1 MGRILFATGNENKL
15 KEVREIL
22 KGLDLDVISMKQAGF
37 DMEIEENGSTFAE
50 NAIIKANAVAEASG
64 ELILADDSGLVID
77 ALGGKPGIY
86 SARYLGHD
94 TPYSEKNRKIL
105 ESMERVPEEKRTAR
119 FVCAIAAVFPDGR
132 KIVSQETFEGM
143 IGYEIKGKNGFGY
156 DPVFYLPELEKYSAE
171 LTEEEKN
178 LISHRGKAL
187 RDMAAKL
194 AILKN
199 AGKLC

>member
-37 DMEIEENGSTFAE
+37 DMEIEENGCTFAE
-50 NAIIKANAVAEASG
+50 NAIIKASAVAEASG
-64 ELILADDSGLVID
+64 ELTLADDSGLVID

-94 TPYSEKNRKIL
+94 TQYSEKNRKIL

-194 AILKN
+194 TILKN